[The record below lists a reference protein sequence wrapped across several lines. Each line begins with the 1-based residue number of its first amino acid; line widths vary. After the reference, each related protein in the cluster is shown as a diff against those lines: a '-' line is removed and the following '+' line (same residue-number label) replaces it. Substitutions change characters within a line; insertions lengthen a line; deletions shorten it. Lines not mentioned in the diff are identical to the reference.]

1 MDVYIS
7 CHYTT
12 HGIAY
17 LKHILSCFYKKN
29 TTDPGVL
36 ERKEY
41 DQNSCNNIF
50 DNNNG
55 NKVFD
60 KVFYLT
66 VNQEAINKVTSRR
79 YDYNSSFE
87 KDEVLK
93 EKGLIDLYRKI
104 RANKDISYDV
114 DKELQF
120 VKENFDHQFND
131 FKEYMWHDIHHY
143 EISEQIKWLKEQS
156 NFFKVYDE
164 KKFQEFK
171 LEIKD
176 LRDEQKIAEE
186 IRKFFSSE
194 IKRDYNCV
202 IDISLCGPEVQSV
215 WHILASNN
223 LLPPK
228 TKFIKTYDKKER
240 IDKHFKPFTIKTVST
255 KLIDDITLELFPH
268 TKSKKRELVNIKI
281 EKFLNSGF
289 SVLILGQRGTGKSSA
304 IRNIAESLKK
314 KENELLKGKL
324 VEASCASF
332 TNSDIA
338 ESELFGYVKG
348 AFTGAIKDRDG
359 LIKEAESGILFLD
372 EFHYLDQSIQAKLMK
387 AFQTDKKN
395 NFKIRPVGSS
405 DEITVKNVKLVFAT
419 NRTIGELHEILLPDF
434 YDRIVQY
441 VVEIPPVMDT
451 LEDLENDWKVIFKR
465 LYPKEGVDAPT
476 DSQIMYW
483 LKSLALKGNLKGNF
497 RDLENIAKD
506 YKIFGEFGPNEQ
518 KEICSEMDIPVPST
532 SFEYAKKC
540 FELYHSNPAVGN
552 TIETKIPEGK
562 TDAKSIE
569 NAFHQELRKW
579 AEEKYGSR
587 KEAARKLGVSEK
599 TLDNW
604 KKA

>member
-36 ERKEY
+36 EGKEY

-66 VNQEAINKVTSRR
+66 VDQEAINKVTSRR

-104 RANKDISYDV
+104 RANNDISYDI

-120 VKENFDHQFND
+120 VKENFDDQFND

-156 NFFKVYDE
+156 NFSKVYDE

-176 LRDEQKIAEE
+176 LRDEQKIAKE

-255 KLIDDITLELFPH
+255 KLIEDITSSLKFYPH
-268 TKSKKRELVNIKI
+268 TKSKKRELVNKKI
-281 EKFLNSGF
+281 EKFLGSGF
-289 SVLILGQRGTGKSSA
+289 SVLLLGERGTGKSYT
-304 IRNIAESLKK
+304 IR
-314 KENELLKGKL
+314 ELVKNKSVPLSGEL
-324 VEASCASF
+324 IEANCASF
-332 TNSDIA
+332 TNSEIA
-338 ESELFGYVKG
+338 EAELFGYVKG
-348 AFTGAIKDRDG
+348 AFTGANKDKKG
-359 LIKEAESGILFLD
+359 LIEEAKDGMLFLD
-372 EFHYLDQSIQAKLMK
+372 EFHHLDKLVQAKLMK
-387 AFQTDKKN
+387 AFQTDEENK
-395 NFKIRPVGSS
+395 FHIRRVG
-405 DEITVKNVKLVFAT
+405 DIKEKEVENVKLVFAT
-419 NRTIGELHEILLPDF
+419 NRTIDELHEILLSDF

-441 VVEIPPVMDT
+441 VVEIPSVRET
-451 LEDLENDWKVIFKR
+451 LEDLENDWKDIFKR
-465 LYPKEGVDAPT
+465 LYPKENVEAPT
-476 DSQIMYW
+476 DSQIMNW
-483 LKSLALKGNLKGNF
+483 LKSLPLKGNF

-506 YKIFGEFGPNEQ
+506 YKIFGEFEPNEQ
-518 KEICSEMDIPVPST
+518 KEICREMKIPVSP
-532 SFEYAKKC
+532 FEYAKKC

-562 TDAKSIE
+562 TDARSIE

-587 KEAARKLGVSEK
+587 KEAALKLGVSEK

>member
-17 LKHILSCFYKKN
+17 LKHILSCFYDKN
-29 TTDPGVL
+29 TTNPGEL
-36 ERKEY
+36 EGKEY

-120 VKENFDHQFND
+120 VKENSGSQFRD
-131 FKEYMWHDIHHY
+131 FKKYMWHDIHHY

-156 NFFKVYDE
+156 NFSKVYDE

-176 LRDEQKIAEE
+176 LRDEQKIAHE
-186 IRKFFSSE
+186 IRNFFSSE
-194 IKRDYNCV
+194 IKNDYNCV

-228 TKFIKTYDKKER
+228 TKFIQTYDQKER

-255 KLIDDITLELFPH
+255 KLIDDITLELYPH
-268 TKSKKRELVNIKI
+268 TKSKRRELVNIKI

-289 SVLILGQRGTGKSSA
+289 SILLLGPRGTGKSST
-304 IRNIAESLKK
+304 IRNIAESLKNK
-314 KENELLKGKL
+314 DSKLLAGKL
-324 VEASCASF
+324 VEANCASF
-332 TNSDIA
+332 TNSQIA
-338 ESELFGYVKG
+338 EAELFGYVKG
-348 AFTGAIKDRDG
+348 AFTGAIKDKDG
-359 LIKEAESGILFLD
+359 LIKEAKNGILFLD

-405 DEITVKNVKLVFAT
+405 DEITVENVKLVFAT

-441 VVEIPPVMDT
+441 VVEIPSVRET
-451 LEDLENDWKVIFKR
+451 LEDLENDWKEIFKR
-465 LYPKEGVDAPT
+465 LYPKKKRRCAYRQPNHELAKVFGV
-476 DSQIMYW
+476 
-483 LKSLALKGNLKGNF
+483 
-497 RDLENIAKD
+497 
-506 YKIFGEFGPNEQ
+506 
-518 KEICSEMDIPVPST
+518 
-532 SFEYAKKC
+532 
-540 FELYHSNPAVGN
+540 
-552 TIETKIPEGK
+552 EGK
-562 TDAKSIE
+562 FDGK
-569 NAFHQELRKW
+569 FP
-579 AEEKYGSR
+579 
-587 KEAARKLGVSEK
+587 
-599 TLDNW
+599 
-604 KKA
+604 

>member
-17 LKHILSCFYKKN
+17 LKHILSCFYDKN
-29 TTDPGVL
+29 TTNPGEL
-36 ERKEY
+36 EGKEY

-66 VNQEAINKVTSRR
+66 VDQEAINKVTSRR

-120 VKENFDHQFND
+120 VKENSGSQFRD
-131 FKEYMWHDIHHY
+131 FKKYMWHDIHHY

-156 NFFKVYDE
+156 NFSKVYDE

-171 LEIKD
+171 LVIED
-176 LRDEQKIAEE
+176 LRDEQKIAHE
-186 IRKFFSSE
+186 IRNFFSSE
-194 IKRDYNCV
+194 IKNDYNCV

-255 KLIDDITLELFPH
+255 KLIDDISSRLKLYHH
-268 TKSKKRELVNIKI
+268 TKSKKRELVNKKI
-281 EKFLNSGF
+281 EKFLVSGF
-289 SVLILGQRGTGKSSA
+289 SVLLLGERGTGKSYT
-304 IRNIAESLKK
+304 IR
-314 KENELLKGKL
+314 ELVKNKSVPLSGEL
-324 VEASCASF
+324 IEANCASF
-332 TNSDIA
+332 TNSEIA
-338 ESELFGYVKG
+338 EAELFGYVKG
-348 AFTGAIKDRDG
+348 AFTGANKDKKG
-359 LIKEAESGILFLD
+359 LIEEAKDGMLFLD
-372 EFHYLDQSIQAKLMK
+372 EFHHLDKLVQAKLMK
-387 AFQTDKKN
+387 AFQTDKEN
-395 NFKIRPVGSS
+395 NFHIRRVGGIK
-405 DEITVKNVKLVFAT
+405 EKEVENVKLVFAT
-419 NRTIGELHEILLPDF
+419 NRTIEELHEILLPDF

-441 VVEIPPVMDT
+441 VVEIPSVRDT
-451 LEDLENDWKVIFKR
+451 LEDLEGDWKAIFDH
-465 LYPKEGVDAPT
+465 LYPDAGIKAPT
-476 DSQIMYW
+476 DSQIMNW
-483 LKSLALKGNLKGNF
+483 LKSLPLKGNF

-506 YKIFGEFGPNEQ
+506 YKIFGEFEPDVQ
-518 KEICSEMDIPVPST
+518 KEICREMKIPVSP
-532 SFEYAKKC
+532 FEYAKKC

-562 TDAKSIE
+562 TDARSIE

-587 KEAARKLGVSEK
+587 KEAARKLCVSEK